1 MAPLLTVEEFR
12 VRYAGEKPYYEFWA
26 GEAIQK
32 SHATSLHGLIQK
44 IVMRL
49 LNEIGYESASEVTL
63 RIDRDYE
70 PVPDVIAV
78 DPRYRNPTPR
88 APSPSS

>member
-44 IVMRL
+44 IRL
-49 LNEIGYESASEVTL
+49 SCVC
-63 RIDRDYE
+63 
-70 PVPDVIAV
+70 
-78 DPRYRNPTPR
+78 
-88 APSPSS
+88 